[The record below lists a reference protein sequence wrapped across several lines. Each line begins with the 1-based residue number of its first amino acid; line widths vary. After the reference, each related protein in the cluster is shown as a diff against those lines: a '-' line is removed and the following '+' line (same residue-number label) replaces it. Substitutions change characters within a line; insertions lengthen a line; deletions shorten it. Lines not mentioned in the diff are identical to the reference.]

1 MAHAIKWLVEC
12 IQPCDQLNGNK
23 PFLAKMGMMGRL
35 SNHSGDR
42 NMDSKTLIQ
51 AYMRAKKY
59 SQFQEVAADLGFT
72 TSYISA
78 VNKGKSQLT
87 DETAKKLAEEIGL
100 DAKEVLLS
108 LAAVRATDP
117 ELKQAWYDILAKY
130 TKGAGTAVAL
140 MAAVFLTPSHGHDL
154 TAHNVYYVKFSILFP
169 VPIN

>member
-1 MAHAIKWLVEC
+1 
-12 IQPCDQLNGNK
+12 
-23 PFLAKMGMMGRL
+23 
-35 SNHSGDR
+35 
-42 NMDSKTLIQ
+42 MDSKTLIQ

-87 DETAKKLAEEIGL
+87 DATAKKLAEEIGL

-108 LAAVRATDP
+108 LAAARETDP
-117 ELKQAWYDILAKY
+117 ELKRAWYDILAKY

-140 MAAVFLTPSHGHDL
+140 AAAVFLAPGHGHDL
-154 TAHNVYYVKFSILFP
+154 TAHNVLWLCLALSTCQDA
-169 VPIN
+169 